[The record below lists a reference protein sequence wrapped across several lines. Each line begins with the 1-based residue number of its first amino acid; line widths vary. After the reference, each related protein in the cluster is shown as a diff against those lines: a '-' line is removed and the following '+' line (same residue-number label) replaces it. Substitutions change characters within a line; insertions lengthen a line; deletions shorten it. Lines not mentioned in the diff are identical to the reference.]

1 MRSVRSGF
9 SVMVL
14 AMLVA
19 GVSTFGCGRQGKDGT
34 GGKAGGGNGGAGS
47 GGATAG
53 ASGSDGGAGAT
64 GGNGGVDAAPDA
76 PIEMPAA
83 DGDATDGSS
92 DNSARDASDAGDAA
106 DTALETAPRFDAG
119 LGCDPPPL
127 TEAPLVPATEG
138 VPAAGLVLWLRGDRG
153 IYMTPGAGAV
163 CAWADQSAQ
172 HGLLTPSG
180 SYPLWEPISVGGKDA
195 VHFRSVP
202 ALATGGVLGIAPTSG
217 RTFIAVVSLVS
228 TTARFEAVFQ
238 GQAASPGTY
247 LGFDAN
253 TFLTAGSREGVYMT
267 NNGYDSSLA
276 TSTSPRVHVYT
287 VKTMTPGLPVL
298 SNVEYRVNG
307 VVQTLTRTGGGLGNG
322 NIEDFSAAN
331 VTVVGGPMS
340 GDGRIAEVLVYDHA
354 LTDTD
359 KTAVEAALKTRYGIP

>member
-1 MRSVRSGF
+1 MHSLRSGQVI
-9 SVMVL
+9 SVVL
-14 AMLVA
+14 LATLVA
-19 GVSTFGCGRQGKDGT
+19 GLSTVGCGSHGNAGT
-34 GGKAGGGNGGAGS
+34 GGKGGGGAGA

-53 ASGSDGGAGAT
+53 SAGSDAGAGAT
-64 GGNGGVDAAPDA
+64 GTGGDVDAAADA
-76 PIEMPAA
+76 PLEMPVADAA
-83 DGDATDGSS
+83 PDGDATDVSS
-92 DNSARDASDAGDAA
+92 DAGVANAGDASDAAFEAA
-106 DTALETAPRFDAG
+106 PPFDVG
-119 LGCDPPPL
+119 NGCDPPPL

-153 IYMTPGAGAV
+153 VYKTPDANAV
-163 CAWADQSAQ
+163 CAWADQSG
-172 HGLLTPSG
+172 HDFLLSNAGTRPTWVSG
-180 SYPLWEPISVGGKDA
+180 AVGAKDA
-195 VHFRSVP
+195 VHFLSTP
-202 ALATGGVLGIAPTSG
+202 PLATGGVVGIAPTSG
-217 RTFIAVVSLVS
+217 RTFVAVVSLVS

-287 VKTMTPGLPVL
+287 IKTMTPGLPVL

-322 NIEDFSAAN
+322 NLEDFSAAN
-331 VTVVGGPMS
+331 VTVVGGPAS
-340 GDGRIAEVLVYDHA
+340 GDGIVAEVLVYDHA